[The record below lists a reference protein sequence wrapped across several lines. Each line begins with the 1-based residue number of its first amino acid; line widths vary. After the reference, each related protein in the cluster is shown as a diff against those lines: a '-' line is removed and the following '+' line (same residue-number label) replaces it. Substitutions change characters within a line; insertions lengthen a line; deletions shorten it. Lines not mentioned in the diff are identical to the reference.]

1 MMGIS
6 VTACGGTFEITYGQ
20 YMEVRSP
27 TSEPHS
33 YPPYSSCEWK
43 ISANK
48 STVLNI
54 SVIYMDLEDCK
65 YAFYD
70 YVRIYRGIDQNR
82 TMITELCKKPSND
95 IFITGNATILFKS
108 DGTISK
114 RGFLIAVN
122 AARGKQ
128 WFMVVASI
136 LTLGRC
142 VLTQIF

>member
-1 MMGIS
+1 MIPDQKIA
-6 VTACGGTFEITYGQ
+6 VTSPN
-20 YMEVRSP
+20 YM
-27 TSEPHS
+27 HGS
-33 YPPYSSCEWK
+33 YPSFSSCEWK
-43 ISANK
+43 ILANE

-82 TMITELCKKPSND
+82 TMITEFCKKPSND

-114 RGFLIAVN
+114 SGFLIAVN
-122 AARGKQ
+122 AARGKPV
-128 WFMVVASI
+128 FFIINPSI
-136 LTLGRC
+136 FTLGRC
-142 VLTQIF
+142 VFSQEFKQKPGFGFNC